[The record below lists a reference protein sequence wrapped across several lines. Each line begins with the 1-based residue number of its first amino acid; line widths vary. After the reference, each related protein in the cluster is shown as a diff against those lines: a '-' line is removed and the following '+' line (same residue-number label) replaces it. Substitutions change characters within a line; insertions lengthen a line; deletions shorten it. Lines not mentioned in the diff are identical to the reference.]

1 MKKLIAIALMVSSSL
16 VMAQDFE
23 GYIKW
28 KMSFSMPGMENGGG
42 NKSKI
47 SIEDKAQLE
56 ASIQQMKA
64 QLDDPA
70 VRDNP
75 QAKAAVEQSIKTLE
89 AQLGNNDED
98 DGSNPFAAMFPKGM
112 IVKMKNG
119 NSLVSIEGGM
129 MAGKTLTLKGSTE
142 TILINDDRKTF
153 SKIKSDGKNDNTKFE
168 VQKTSEIV
176 KILGYNCVKYI
187 VTGVEPRSQQKTTTI
202 LWTTTEIKGINLENL
217 YKIGTG
223 GGQNMFIKGVEGIP
237 LKVESMVEQG
247 SMKMEA
253 IEYKPTSISDT
264 EFSIPA
270 GYKESASP
278 Y

>member
-1 MKKLIAIALMVSSSL
+1 MKKLIAIALMVSSTL

-28 KMSFSMPGMENGGG
+28 KMSFSMPGMEDAGGE
-42 NKSKI
+42 N
-47 SIEDKAQLE
+47 
-56 ASIQQMKA
+56 
-64 QLDDPA
+64 
-70 VRDNP
+70 NP
-75 QAKAAVEQSIKTLE
+75 YAAL
-89 AQLGNNDED
+89 
-98 DGSNPFAAMFPKGM
+98 FPKSM
-112 IVKMKNG
+112 IVKLKNG

-129 MAGKTLTLKGSTE
+129 MAGKTLSLKGATE

-153 SKIKSDGKNDNTKFE
+153 SKIKSDAKDDNTKFE
-168 VQKTSEIV
+168 VQKTTETAN
-176 KILGYNCVKYI
+176 ILGYNCVKYI
-187 VTGVEPRSQQKTTTI
+187 VTGIEPRSQQKTTTI

-237 LKVESMVEQG
+237 LKVDASVDQG

-253 IEYKPTSISDT
+253 IEYKATPIADT
-264 EFSIPA
+264 EFKVPA